1 MTGDTHY
8 NDGCQLREFT
18 ITTNNRYQILT
29 TEALVSSQYEKH
41 HKETRHSKKKNQVV
55 QESSGKNGP

>member
-1 MTGDTHY
+1 M
-8 NDGCQLREFT
+8 EFT

-41 HKETRHSKKKNQVV
+41 HKETRHSKKKNRVV
-55 QESSGKNGP
+55 QESSGKNGPLAEF